1 MENIRD
7 HVCQD
12 LVVVVPVDNDAP
24 LVQVQDE
31 KDSQAAAEEVEQHDA
46 VVIDAFQS
54 YDVNRNS
61 RIEIDELSACMKDL
75 GLLKGRSEG
84 ESRDIVVATFAGLDS
99 GKKNYLNLDEF
110 SEFWKKAKAP
120 KLKDVV
126 FQESPELGRGLYD
139 AFLQWCMFGSGSTPR
154 PTGESPSS
162 RARKKNAEIMG
173 SSHWMKLCRDTG
185 LIGKKNGIP
194 STECDLVFAKV
205 KTRGARKISFAQF
218 MDALGIV
225 ASKLDTTII
234 DVARRI
240 VEKNGP
246 SVNGTVVSTPR
257 FLPQS
262 SPRVTPTANT
272 TASIFKN
279 DNSISKKTKKGT
291 SEPQGSPMIRASST
305 SQDVEAPR
313 AHEMEF
319 NSEQLLH
326 VYGQYARFGQG
337 RRSSFG
343 NGKDDATPSLKL
355 PMDSKQFCKLCRE
368 CGLTSKKIN
377 SVKIDLIFTK
387 ARSSKQLSLHFE
399 DFLVALSMIAGE
411 EGVDESEMYAR
422 VCKSTGP
429 QLNLSCSSPS
439 PTNNNN
445 NNYVRLHDDPRTQ
458 CGVYGRRRQSM

>member
-1 MENIRD
+1 MKELKAEMEKNSD
-7 HVCQD
+7 HVYRD
-12 LVVVVPVDNDAP
+12 LVVEVPVD
-24 LVQVQDE
+24 DE
-31 KDSQAAAEEVEQHDA
+31 RDGQLESCHEEVEKQYDA
-46 VVIDAFQS
+46 VVVDAFQS

-139 AFLQWCMFGSGSTPR
+139 AFVQWCMFGGGSTPR
-154 PTGESPSS
+154 PTGESPST
-162 RARKKNAEIMG
+162 RGPKKNVEIMG

-185 LIGKKNGIP
+185 LIGKKNGIA

-205 KTRGARKISFAQF
+205 KARGARKISFAQF
-218 MDALGIV
+218 MDALGII
-225 ASKLDTTII
+225 ASKMDTTVV

-240 VEKNGP
+240 VETNGP

-262 SPRVTPTANT
+262 MSTPTTNT
-272 TASIFKN
+272 GASSIFK
-279 DNSISKKTKKGT
+279 DNNIKKTKHLGE
-291 SEPQGSPMIRASST
+291 SQGSPMIRASST

-313 AHEMEF
+313 AHEMDF

-337 RRSSFG
+337 RRSSSG
-343 NGKDDATPSLKL
+343 NGKDNATPMMKM

-368 CGLTSKKIN
+368 CGLISKKIN

-387 ARSSKQLSLHFE
+387 ARSSKRLSLHFE

-411 EGVDESEMYAR
+411 EGVDEAEIYAR
-422 VCKSTGP
+422 VCQSTGP

-439 PTNNNN
+439 PTNKNNSK
-445 NNYVRLHDDPRTQ
+445 NYIRLHDDPRTQ